1 VYNRSSR
8 KNMANILSV
17 SDLRNIFR
25 RFAKAERML
34 KGEK

>member
-1 VYNRSSR
+1 
-8 KNMANILSV
+8 MANILSV
-17 SDLRNIFR
+17 SDLRKIFR